1 MKTSMLGLAISTVAF
16 GATSIYLWNQLSH
29 EREQLAAVQE
39 ANAGLNARIV
49 ELERHRAEFAEL
61 RTGGPGTFG
70 GALAA
75 RADALPERAPPSP
88 GEEPVFTTVNPGPG
102 HRPPD
107 MPAAM
112 MKMMRANVRAQ
123 NKRTYFDLQSK
134 LGLTAEQTDA
144 LLDMLTDQ
152 QTQGFRNA
160 GRNTD
165 PEQAR
170 TWWEEE
176 QSRRKAALTDLLGTA
191 KAAEFEEYQKS
202 MPSRSELSMLSQQLE
217 GADIPLSDSQRSR
230 MLEALIEERDR
241 IPMPSYAD
249 GTPQEDMA
257 KTYNEWQTD
266 YEKRVAEQARGIL
279 TAEQLGTY
287 NEYAQWQ
294 KEMREQFA
302 SGMPPMRAPMMR
314 GNAVA
319 VAAPVMGFVSTVDAA
334 APGDGKTA
342 TPTEKAPRSK

>member
-16 GATSIYLWNQLSH
+16 GASTVYLWNQLTT
-29 EREQLAAVQE
+29 EREQAVAVRE
-39 ANAGLNARIV
+39 ANAQLNARIV
-49 ELERHRAEFAEL
+49 EIEKRQAEFAE
-61 RTGGPGTFG
+61 RRMGGPGTFE
-70 GALAA
+70 GAVMA
-75 RADALPERAPPSP
+75 RAGSVPEKGLPPDDER
-88 GEEPVFTTVNPGPG
+88 VFTTVKAASG

-123 NKRTYFDLQSK
+123 NKRTYFDLQAK
-134 LGLTAEQTDA
+134 LGLTDEQTDA
-144 LLDMLTDQ
+144 LLEMLTDQ
-152 QTQGFRNA
+152 QTQGFRSP
-160 GRNTD
+160 GRNLD

-170 TWWEEE
+170 AWWEEE
-176 QSRRKAALTDLLGTA
+176 QSKRKAAVTDLLGTT

-217 GADIPLSDSQRSR
+217 GADIPLSDTQRSR

-257 KTYNEWQTD
+257 KAYNEWQTD
-266 YEKRVAEQARGIL
+266 YEKRVAEQARSIL
-279 TAEQLGTY
+279 TAEQLNTY

-302 SGMPPMRAPMMR
+302 SGMPPMRGPMMR

-319 VAAPVMGFVSTVDAA
+319 VSAPVMGFVSTVEAS
-334 APGDGKTA
+334 APSDGK
-342 TPTEKAPRSK
+342 K